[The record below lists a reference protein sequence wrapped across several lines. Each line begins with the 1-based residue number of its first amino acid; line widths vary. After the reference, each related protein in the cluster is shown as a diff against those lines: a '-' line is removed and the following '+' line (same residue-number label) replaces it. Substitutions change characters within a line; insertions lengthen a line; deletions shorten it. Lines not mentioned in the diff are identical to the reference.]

1 MTISYEWKSLTIELI
16 PVLYDLI
23 TILCPWSEAKTDMGL
38 NCGKST
44 VHMPVREDQSTIKGQ
59 TSDILNFAAKLVRL
73 NIGKS
78 CYTSLLTNETPRH
91 TSYILIFHENLTIL
105 SFYKY
110 LSGQLLN

>member
-1 MTISYEWKSLTIELI
+1 MCDNSLWVEVINYRVNSGFVWFDNNFMPL
-16 PVLYDLI
+16 VR
-23 TILCPWSEAKTDMGL
+23 
-38 NCGKST
+38 GKNGHGIKLREINST
-44 VHMPVREDQSTIKGQ
+44 YARVWGSVDDKGP
-59 TSDILNFAAKLVRL
+59 DILNFAAKLVRL